1 MPVVFFVDEIKSP
14 FVINDIKKLA
24 AKVDIIYLFSVEVLE
39 GKEALPDN
47 VIVFEEF
54 VNWKSFKPLKIVLVN
69 LFSIIG
75 IYLKECF
82 ALKKLLPFK
91 QSIALLASNIYKA
104 ECIMNKLNSE
114 SKVQITLHSIS
125 TFYSFWFYD
134 CIYLAWMRKKGL
146 IEKAITRAHGGDLFE
161 ERGSLSGKILFR
173 NFQGKYLDR
182 ILSVS
187 KTGTDY
193 LQHKYPKFKNKI
205 ETVYLG
211 SPNHENLNPINKGER
226 FVMVSC
232 ALVRNI
238 KRIHKIAEM
247 LQFIDFPLTW
257 YHIGNQNLQAKNDP
271 TIPIYIDN
279 VEKLKLKTNIE
290 FVPKGNM
297 SNEEV
302 MKFFS
307 EVPIDLFIS
316 LSEAEG
322 VPVSIME
329 AISFGVPILS
339 TDVGGCKEI
348 VTDETG
354 ILVPL
359 ETEMEEIARTI
370 KEFKSSH
377 RNTAEYR
384 SKVRLFWENKF
395 NSNNISINI

>member
-1 MPVVFFVDEIKSP
+1 
-14 FVINDIKKLA
+14 
-24 AKVDIIYLFSVEVLE
+24 
-39 GKEALPDN
+39 
-47 VIVFEEF
+47 
-54 VNWKSFKPLKIVLVN
+54 
-69 LFSIIG
+69 
-75 IYLKECF
+75 
-82 ALKKLLPFK
+82 
-91 QSIALLASNIYKA
+91 
-104 ECIMNKLNSE
+104 
-114 SKVQITLHSIS
+114 
-125 TFYSFWFYD
+125 
-134 CIYLAWMRKKGL
+134 MRKKGW

-173 NFQGKYLDR
+173 NFQGRYLDR

-193 LQHKYPKFKNKI
+193 LQHKYPKFKEKI

-211 SPNHENLNPINKGER
+211 SPNHEHLNPINNGER
-226 FVMVSC
+226 FVLVSC

-247 LQFIDFPLTW
+247 LQLIDFPLTW
-257 YHIGNQNLQAKNDP
+257 YHIGSQNLQAKNDP

-359 ETEMEEIARTI
+359 ETEMEVIAKKIT
-370 KEFKSSH
+370 EFKTSH
-377 RNTAEYR
+377 KNTAEFR
-384 SKVRLFWENKF
+384 SNVRLFWENNF
-395 NSNNISINI
+395 NSKNISIKI